1 MLCLG
6 QCLFGLG
13 QLGLQ
18 TRQFGLLL
26 VIAGFELFQLAYLCT
41 QHGGFDLGFLGR
53 FVVGR
58 GGRGCGRRCGSVGCL
73 QRLLRMA
80 GGDTQFGDLC
90 FQLGRGVG
98 GELFFGFLQRD
109 LGHAGFD
116 LELFLFF
123 GQAGFLRLD
132 GGDRVVLAGGLCL
145 GLLGARGAFGTGLA
159 VGFLLL
165 FGATQALLAPFET
178 LPGVFGLLLFLL
190 QCADLALGGAVVL
203 NQRNARG
210 ADIGAGAALDA
221 VEQVVGLEL
230 LVFLAQGEEMQ
241 LLRQQAGRADLGT
254 FTAADAGQRRRRW
267 RQLGQGAGQQAV
279 GGLDQ
284 RHVHRWQGEAHHR
297 AAHDQAV

>member
-1 MLCLG
+1 GVLQGFVVGRFGRGDGGVLLCLG

-26 VIAGFELFQLAYLCT
+26 VIAGFEFFQLAYLGT
-41 QHGGFDLGFLGR
+41 QHGGFDLGFLGCFIVDR
-53 FVVGR
+53 SGR
-58 GGRGCGRRCGSVGCL
+58 GFGRRCGSVGWL

-90 FQLGRGVG
+90 FQLGRGVS

-165 FGATQALLAPFET
+165 FGATQAFLAPFET
-178 LPGVFGLLLFLL
+178 LPGVLGLLLFLL
-190 QCADLALGGAVVL
+190 ERADLALGGAVVL
-203 NQRNARG
+203 HQRNARG

-241 LLRQQAGRADLGT
+241 LLRQQAGRANLGT
-254 FTAADAGQRRRRW
+254 FAAADAEQRRRRW
-267 RQLGQGAGQQAV
+267 RQLGQGAG
-279 GGLDQ
+279 
-284 RHVHRWQGEAHHR
+284 
-297 AAHDQAV
+297 